1 MNNVIDTT
9 RPMFVSIKEAVK
21 ITGLS
26 EYFIRQNLKAG
37 LIPHI
42 KTGNKIMLNM
52 PRLEAE
58 LERLTDCSITENRQ

>member
-1 MNNVIDTT
+1 MNKIIDTNP
-9 RPMFVSIKEAVK
+9 PMFVSIKEAVK

-37 LIPHI
+37 VIPHI

-58 LERLTDCSITENRQ
+58 LERLTDCSITANRQ

>member
-37 LIPHI
+37 VIPHI

>member
-1 MNNVIDTT
+1 MNKIIDTN

-37 LIPHI
+37 VIPHI

-58 LERLTDCSITENRQ
+58 LERLTDCSITDNKQ

>member
-37 LIPHI
+37 KIPHI

-58 LERLTDCSITENRQ
+58 LERLTDCSITEHRQ